1 MRLIQS
7 AHATMAPF
15 VGSLDVRLSPAL
27 REDVSLKSWHLSGLY
42 RSLIFF
48 PPSPLY
54 YSHYSRLISLEN
66 IKTNFFIH
74 TKQVIYMSAEQKASV
89 TAGPVS
95 RVNTR
100 WHLTAQDAWRCW
112 QLVLVKQ
119 QL

>member
-27 REDVSLKSWHLSGLY
+27 REDVSLKGWHLSGLY

-48 PPSPLY
+48 FQFFFPPLLFIT
-54 YSHYSRLISLEN
+54 SHYSRLISLES

-74 TKQVIYMSAEQKASV
+74 TEQVIYM
-89 TAGPVS
+89 
-95 RVNTR
+95 
-100 WHLTAQDAWRCW
+100 
-112 QLVLVKQ
+112 
-119 QL
+119 